1 MLPTVPPGTVVH
13 NNSRD
18 DRFLDKAAVFIDGGF
33 FLKVLNDLGRPRVD
47 YEKFS
52 DNLCAN
58 NKRLRTYYYDCL
70 PYQSDPPTPEE
81 RERYSKKSKWVD
93 KLLFLP
99 RFEVRLGKLA
109 PRDGEFEQKGVD
121 VLFSVDIVRMSWA
134 KQIDRVVLITGDSD
148 FIPAV
153 NAAKETGV
161 IVELYYYISRN
172 VGGPS
177 THQELIKAVD
187 ERYEINQDLIDR
199 SLLTT

>member
-1 MLPTVPPGTVVH
+1 
-13 NNSRD
+13 
-18 DRFLDKAAVFIDGGF
+18 LDKAAVFIDGGF

-52 DNLCAN
+52 DNLCSD

-70 PYQSDPPTPEE
+70 PYQSDPPTLEE
-81 RERYSKKSKWVD
+81 RERYSKKSKWLD
-93 KLLFLP
+93 RLLLLP

-134 KQIDRVVLITGDSD
+134 KQIERVILITGDSD

-161 IVELYYYISRN
+161 IVELYYYICPN
-172 VGGPS
+172 KDGPS
-177 THQELIKAVD
+177 THQELIRAVD